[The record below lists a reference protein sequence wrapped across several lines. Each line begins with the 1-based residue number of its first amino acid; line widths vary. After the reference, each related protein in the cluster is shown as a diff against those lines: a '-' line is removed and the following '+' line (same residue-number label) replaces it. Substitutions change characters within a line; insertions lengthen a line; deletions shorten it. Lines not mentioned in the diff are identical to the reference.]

1 MLCRSL
7 RNQLVGRWILAGL
20 LCVALVVGAA
30 VCAPIAPAEDGPAS
44 ISLRASEFPLAA
56 LESTSPVRLEK
67 QAQSNRLT
75 FPRPHRTGQPSWAER
90 FRVTQLRWQAF
101 QTAYALPRRVLSSQN
116 RTSRDPS
123 DSGEPF
129 LASSPLS

>member
-7 RNQLVGRWILAGL
+7 RNVLVGRWILAGL
-20 LCVALVVGAA
+20 LCVALGVSAA
-30 VCAPIAPAEDGPAS
+30 VWRPIAPAEDGPAS
-44 ISLRASEFPLAA
+44 ISLRTSEFPLAA

-75 FPRPHRTGQPSWAER
+75 FPRPDRRGQPSWAER
-90 FRVTQLRWQAF
+90 FRVTQLRRQAF
-101 QTAYALPRRVLSSQN
+101 QTAHALPRRVRPSHD
-116 RTSRDPS
+116 RISRDPS

>member
-1 MLCRSL
+1 MFCRSL

-90 FRVTQLRWQAF
+90 FRVTQPRRQPS
-101 QTAYALPRRVLSSQN
+101 QTAHALPRRVLPSHDL
-116 RTSRDPS
+116 TSHDPS

-129 LASSPLS
+129 LTSSPLS